1 MTAARAMA
9 GTCRRRVLIVQRRLT
24 SYRVALFEKLR
35 EALVVQAIDLHL
47 ATGQATPDEEA
58 KRDGGRLDW
67 AHPLRT
73 RYYMGSR
80 LCWQPLGPV
89 LDGADLVIVAH
100 ENKLIYNHWLVVRPR
115 RFRLAFW
122 GHGRNWQAREGGW
135 LRERFKRWEAR
146 RVDWWFA
153 YTQRSVRAIEESGFP
168 QGRITNLNNAIDTRA
183 LTALGNSV
191 SQEELDSTRRDVG
204 LAESPVGVY
213 LGSLYRE
220 KRLGFLLEAAGHIRN
235 LLPNFRLLI
244 IGDGPERETVARFAA
259 AHDWVLWR
267 GALSG
272 REKALHLLLGDV
284 LLMPGLVGLSI
295 LDAFALER
303 PMVTTAWRFHSPEI
317 EYLEDGTNGLITPDN
332 PVAYAQSVAA
342 LVIDRER
349 LMRLRAGCRESAAVY
364 TLDAMVSRF
373 ADGIRSA
380 LESR

>member
-1 MTAARAMA
+1 MTAGQAMA
-9 GTCRRRVLIVQRRLT
+9 GPSRHRVLIVQRRLT
-24 SYRVALFEKLR
+24 GYRVALFEKLR
-35 EALVVQAIDLHL
+35 EALALQAVDLHL
-47 ATGQATPDEEA
+47 AAGRGTQDEEE
-58 KRDGGRLDW
+58 KRDSGRLDW
-67 AHPLRT
+67 ARPLPT

-80 LCWQPLGPV
+80 LCWQPLGHA
-89 LDGADLVIVAH
+89 LDGSDLVIVAH
-100 ENKLIYNHWLVVRPR
+100 ENKLVYNHWLVLRPR

-135 LRERFKRWEAR
+135 ARERFKRWEAR

-168 QGRITNLNNAIDTRA
+168 QERITNLNNAIDTHALRA
-183 LTALGNSV
+183 LGDTV
-191 SQEELDSTRRDVG
+191 SQQELDSARRDLG
-204 LAESPVGVY
+204 WAESPVGVY

-235 LLPNFRLLI
+235 RLPKFRLLM
-244 IGDGPERETVARFAA
+244 IGDGPEREIVARFAA
-259 AHDWVLWR
+259 EHDWVLWR

-272 REKALHLLLGDV
+272 REKALNLLLGDV

-317 EYLEDGTNGLITPDN
+317 EYLEDGTNGLIAPDN
-332 PVAYAQSVAA
+332 PMAYAESVAA
-342 LVIDRER
+342 LLTDRKR
-349 LMRLRAGCRESAAVY
+349 LARLRSGCRESAAVY
-364 TLDAMVSRF
+364 TLEAMVSRF

-380 LESR
+380 LGS